1 MSQIYTIFDFFIM
14 FVKLFSVFATQ
25 INYGA
30 IYGNILVLILYNL
43 YYSVL
48 RTWFSMEKLSSLD
61 EFFLLDNEKN
71 RANII
76 TVVRMEKFSDYEKL
90 R

>member
-1 MSQIYTIFDFFIM
+1 MSQIYTEFDFFIM
-14 FVKLFSVFATQ
+14 FVKLFSVIATL

-30 IYGNILVLILYNL
+30 IYGIILVLIFYNM

-48 RTWFSMEKLSSLD
+48 KTWFSMDKLSSLD

-76 TVVRMEKFSDYEKL
+76 TVVRLEKFSDYEKL
-90 R
+90 

>member
-1 MSQIYTIFDFFIM
+1 MSQIYTEFDFFIM
-14 FVKLFSVFATQ
+14 FVKLFSVFATL

-30 IYGNILVLILYNL
+30 IFGIFLVLIFYNM

-48 RTWFSMEKLSSLD
+48 RTWFSMDKLSSLD

-76 TVVRMEKFSDYEKL
+76 TVVRLEKFSDYEKL
-90 R
+90 

>member
-1 MSQIYTIFDFFIM
+1 MSQIYTEFDFFIM
-14 FVKLFSVFATQ
+14 FVKLFSVIATL

-30 IYGNILVLILYNL
+30 IYGIILVLIFYNM

-48 RTWFSMEKLSSLD
+48 RTWFSMDKLSSLD

-76 TVVRMEKFSDYEKL
+76 TVVRLEKFSDYEKL
-90 R
+90 